1 MSKTTKQLVGGV
13 AVVAIAGI
21 AYVRFGSQ
29 TKSKDQETLTVGIMA
44 GDKRTDKQWK
54 IMPKK
59 KY

>member
-1 MSKTTKQLVGGV
+1 V